1 MMPDQNGPSRAGGAT
16 GPKAKSPAADLAAA
30 PAASKSQRVAQP
42 GALDR
47 ATIGKASR

>member
-16 GPKAKSPAADLAAA
+16 EAKGKIASRRFSGAGREQVAA
-30 PAASKSQRVAQP
+30 RGQP